1 MTFPPRYSPLID
13 SDNWNRALRRAFRIE
28 KSQDNIAPQATAITP
43 SLKPN
48 AHQYTVDSGVAI
60 PKLDELVTQ
69 AESYILELDTLMYDW
84 QEYHRSQYERK
95 GIRQTRVIKPKF
107 NPRRHTKKDVMDSM
121 AQSYDEQNDE
131 FEWDEDG
138 GWDEEDAKFIW
149 DQDRQHAIDAMYA
162 DYERGEYQRELDHE
176 ANREAL
182 INAEDDEYAEANPD
196 PNHEDYISRG
206 TGLSA
211 FFKKLNALQP
221 RILKAVAKLI
231 PIINSLKITYKSK
244 VSGLNLN
251 RIEPVD
257 MDKIKTLMDDFFEK
271 AERLKDAMKV
281 QHRMIVEDNNQF
293 TKAEVPVQK
302 PGVQYRQDFDEAE
315 KKYIKQIDDFNSLY
329 KSDQQR
335 YVYNHAKV

>member
-1 MTFPPRYSPLID
+1 MFPRHFDPTNDPL
-13 SDNWNRALRRAFRIE
+13 NWNRAMRRAFRIE
-28 KSQDNIAPQATAITP
+28 KNQDSPQATAITP

-95 GIRQTRVIKPKF
+95 GIRQTRAPKPHF
-107 NPRRHTKKDVMDSM
+107 HPRQETKKHVMDSIKDDVEENFPFD
-121 AQSYDEQNDE
+121 YDPETGWSEEEAETMWALDN
-131 FEWDEDG
+131 EDRVT
-138 GWDEEDAKFIW
+138 
-149 DQDRQHAIDAMYA
+149 QMYA
-162 DYERGEYQRELDHE
+162 DYERGEYQRKLDHE
-176 ANREAL
+176 TNREAQ
-182 INAEDDEYAEANPD
+182 INAEDNEYAEAHPD
-196 PNHEDYISRG
+196 PNHEDYTSRG
-206 TGLSA
+206 IGLSA

-271 AERLKDAMKV
+271 AERLKDSMKV

>member
-1 MTFPPRYSPLID
+1 MFPPHFNPLD
-13 SDNWNRALRRAFRIE
+13 QPDNWNRSLRRAFRIE
-28 KSQDNIAPQATAITP
+28 KSQDSPQATAITP

-95 GIRQTRVIKPKF
+95 GIRQTRAPKPHF
-107 NPRRHTKKDVMDSM
+107 HPRRDSKRDVMD
-121 AQSYDEQNDE
+121 AIKEDVDQAHPFEYDLDSGLTEKGAE
-131 FEWDEDG
+131 IMWDLENEDRV
-138 GWDEEDAKFIW
+138 KQI
-149 DQDRQHAIDAMYA
+149 YA
-162 DYERGEYQRELDHE
+162 DYERGEYQRNLDHE
-176 ANREAL
+176 KNRESL
-182 INAEDDEYAEANPD
+182 INAEDDEYAEAHPD
-196 PNHEDYISRG
+196 PSHEDYTSRG